1 MADTTFAPGTVIK
14 ADWLQDVND
23 VVYGGGISSDAVTGP
38 ASSNNDELVLF
49 DGTTGK
55 TIKQGG
61 ILIDSMVTVNGTQVV
76 SNKTFNSSCVWAS
89 VIQETNG
96 GTGINAYTTGDIIYS
111 PATNHLM
118 TLPVGSEGEVLT
130 VTSGLPSWQTPGV
143 GGSDLETGS
152 VVGDILYSNATNSLA
167 KLPIGVSGETLTVS
181 AGGIP
186 EWNTPTATL
195 NAPYYID
202 QAAIGSNITYY
213 DGQTAVATYPH
224 NGYQNVLRAVRGSA
238 DYTGTP
244 TTYTHLGQ
252 LDANT
257 VAYKTSAGYQQY
269 LTTDSGG
276 RTLSSAYKARV
287 EHNTYGDVNGFFA
300 TVSVNGHA
308 NMAGISG
315 NWTGAPSGTVC
326 GGEVYANAAKTN
338 LYGQEFQLYSNSKDN
353 TTAFGAV
360 YGLYRDNT
368 VASYNNVWV
377 GVRAQ
382 SNGASYS
389 DVGFQVANNFKVG
402 FDASSITLDANK
414 AAFTMPVGGRFYLGT
429 PATTWPAIMPTL
441 TGAYIDTENTKIRGS
456 VPFGVVS
463 TQAHLLKLDAGD
475 SALHEVD
482 GTTGAVKVNIDG
494 DLRYI
499 PYSSTPT
506 GATGGSTNGL
516 LNVRDYG
523 ATGDGA
529 TNDTTAI
536 QNCINDCFA
545 TGANMLVPAGT
556 YLVTALTMSSDIY
569 AKHFSIFGEGRNK
582 TIIRKYAT
590 SSAVVLTIGDST
602 PAIFQANIT
611 IEGITFDG
619 LNTTTAATVRSYDM
633 VRSSFKDCTFYRGA
647 ITYES
652 YGAVANQFYNCM
664 FDAGNIGVKLTWA
677 SGVAST
683 PNETLFNGCQFVNNP
698 LWGLYM
704 EHGALCVLDSCEI
717 EGNGTS
723 GNSSSGGV
731 YVTNIESFN
740 PSLVNSIALIA
751 QNCWCEANAGRATFS
766 FNDGRNTVENCYFI
780 ANPNSTYD
788 IYVSGGTY
796 KASNLTF
803 INAKTYN
810 VYETS
815 GVTSGNLVTDLSGSG
830 FTPTVNLAAGDKT
843 VRDYG
848 GIQTGYNAT
857 AADGTAT
864 ITFPRPYPT
873 GTQPVVICTIIA
885 NTTGSITTAEIH
897 TITNTG
903 FSIRTKAYTG
913 GGGAVIGATKEFFWM
928 AAHNG

>member
-38 ASSNNDELVLF
+38 TSSNDNELVLF

-55 TIKQGG
+55 ILKEGG
-61 ILIDSMVTVNGTQVV
+61 ILINDMVTVNGTQVIA
-76 SNKTFNSSCVWAS
+76 NKTFNSSCVWAS

-111 PATNHLM
+111 PSTNNLI

-130 VTSGLPSWQTPGV
+130 VTSGLPSWESIAGA
-143 GGSDLETGS
+143 GL
-152 VVGDILYSNATNSLA
+152 GD
-167 KLPIGVSGETLTVS
+167 VSGPAS
-181 AGGIP
+181 A
-186 EWNTPTATL
+186 T
-195 NAPYYID
+195 
-202 QAAIGSNITYY
+202 
-213 DGQTAVATYPH
+213 
-224 NGYQNVLRAVRGSA
+224 
-238 DYTGTP
+238 
-244 TTYTHLGQ
+244 
-252 LDANT
+252 
-257 VAYKTSAGYQQY
+257 
-269 LTTDSGG
+269 
-276 RTLSSAYKARV
+276 
-287 EHNTYGDVNGFFA
+287 
-300 TVSVNGHA
+300 
-308 NMAGISG
+308 
-315 NWTGAPSGTVC
+315 
-326 GGEVYANAAKTN
+326 
-338 LYGQEFQLYSNSKDN
+338 
-353 TTAFGAV
+353 
-360 YGLYRDNT
+360 
-368 VASYNNVWV
+368 
-377 GVRAQ
+377 
-382 SNGASYS
+382 
-389 DVGFQVANNFKVG
+389 ANN
-402 FDASSITLDANK
+402 I
-414 AAFTMPVGGRFYLGT
+414 
-429 PATTWPAIMPTL
+429 
-441 TGAYIDTENTKIRGS
+441 
-456 VPFGVVS
+456 VS
-463 TQAHLLKLDAGD
+463 F
-475 SALHEVD
+475 D
-482 GTTGAVKVNIDG
+482 GTTGKLIKDSGRA
-494 DLRYI
+494 I
-499 PYSSTPT
+499 PSGSFVGTTDTQTISNKTFDSTNTWSGVDIAITEGGT
-506 GATGGSTNGL
+506 GASTAQEAINNLTQVSAATAGYVLTKVGSNAEWTVASGSGSSGNL
-516 LNVRDYG
+516 LSVLDYG
-523 ATGDGA
+523 AVGDGV

-536 QNCINDCFA
+536 QNCINDCFS
-545 TGANMLVPAGT
+545 TGKNMLVPAGT
-556 YLVTALTMSSDIY
+556 YLVTALTMSSDVY
-569 AKHFSIFGEGRNK
+569 SNHFSIFGEGRNK

-664 FDAGNIGVKLTWA
+664 FDAGSIGVKLTWA

-698 LWGLYM
+698 SWGLYM

-723 GNSSSGGV
+723 GNSSTGGV

-815 GVTSGNLVTDLSGSG
+815 GVTSGNLITDLSGSG
-830 FTPTVNLAAGDKT
+830 FTPTVNMASGDKT

-857 AADGTAT
+857 AADGTVT

>member
-38 ASSNNDELVLF
+38 TSSNDNELVLF

-55 TIKQGG
+55 ILKEGG
-61 ILIDSMVTVNGTQVV
+61 ILIDDMVTVNGTQVIA
-76 SNKTFNSSCVWAS
+76 NKTFNSSCVWAS

-111 PATNHLM
+111 PSTNNLT

-130 VTSGLPSWQTPGV
+130 VTSGLPSWESIAGA
-143 GGSDLETGS
+143 GL
-152 VVGDILYSNATNSLA
+152 GD
-167 KLPIGVSGETLTVS
+167 VSG
-181 AGGIP
+181 P
-186 EWNTPTATL
+186 
-195 NAPYYID
+195 
-202 QAAIGSNITYY
+202 
-213 DGQTAVATYPH
+213 
-224 NGYQNVLRAVRGSA
+224 
-238 DYTGTP
+238 
-244 TTYTHLGQ
+244 
-252 LDANT
+252 
-257 VAYKTSAGYQQY
+257 
-269 LTTDSGG
+269 
-276 RTLSSAYKARV
+276 
-287 EHNTYGDVNGFFA
+287 
-300 TVSVNGHA
+300 
-308 NMAGISG
+308 
-315 NWTGAPSGTVC
+315 
-326 GGEVYANAAKTN
+326 
-338 LYGQEFQLYSNSKDN
+338 
-353 TTAFGAV
+353 
-360 YGLYRDNT
+360 
-368 VASYNNVWV
+368 AS
-377 GVRAQ
+377 
-382 SNGASYS
+382 
-389 DVGFQVANNFKVG
+389 
-402 FDASSITLDANK
+402 
-414 AAFTMPVGGRFYLGT
+414 
-429 PATTWPAIMPTL
+429 ATTNNI
-441 TGAYIDTENTKIRGS
+441 
-456 VPFGVVS
+456 VS
-463 TQAHLLKLDAGD
+463 F
-475 SALHEVD
+475 D
-482 GTTGAVKVNIDG
+482 GTTGKLIKDSGRA
-494 DLRYI
+494 I
-499 PYSSTPT
+499 PSGSFVGTTDTQTISNKTFDSTNTWNGVDIAITEGGT
-506 GATGGSTNGL
+506 GASTAQEAINNLTQVSAATAGYVLTKVGSNAEWTVASGSGSSGNL
-516 LNVRDYG
+516 LSVLDYG
-523 ATGDGA
+523 AVGDGV
-529 TNDTTAI
+529 TDDTTAI
-536 QNCINDCFA
+536 QNCINDCFS
-545 TGANMLVPAGT
+545 TGKNMLVPAGT
-556 YLVTALTMSSDIY
+556 YLVTALTMSNDVY
-569 AKHFSIFGEGRNK
+569 ANHFSIFGEGRNK

-664 FDAGNIGVKLTWA
+664 FDAGNIGVKLTWT

-683 PNETLFNGCQFVNNP
+683 PNETLFSGCQFVNNP
-698 LWGLYM
+698 SWGLYM

-766 FNDGRNTVENCYFI
+766 FNDGRNTIENCYFI

-810 VYETS
+810 IYETT
-815 GVTSGNLVTDLSGSG
+815 GTSNGSLVTDLNGSG
-830 FTPTVNLAAGDKT
+830 FTPTIYRAVITKT
-843 VRDYG
+843 IRDYG
-848 GIQTGYNAT
+848 GIQTGLGTT
-857 AADGTAT
+857 AADGTLT
-864 ITFPRPYPT
+864 VTFPRPYPT

-913 GGGAVIGATKEFFWM
+913 GGGAVISATKEFFWM